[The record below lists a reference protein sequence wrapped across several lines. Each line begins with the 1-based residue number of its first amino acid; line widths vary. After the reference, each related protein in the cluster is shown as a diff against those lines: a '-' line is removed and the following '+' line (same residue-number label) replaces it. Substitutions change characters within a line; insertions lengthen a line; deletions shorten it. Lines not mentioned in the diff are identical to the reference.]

1 MRRFL
6 FDLKSEHECCCWQVQ
21 GVSVDITLDGGRD
34 SFTVSSDMSLDVA
47 LYDGVLSISDETDT
61 LLYDGVSQV
70 CNLDDCAL
78 FLLCTLRIA
87 CSLNPFLSLSL
98 KYTCEFTLCTV
109 VSQHFCSWYKP
120 WAACSLPTFPHW

>member
-1 MRRFL
+1 M
-6 FDLKSEHECCCWQVQ
+6 Q

-70 CNLDDCAL
+70 WNLDVCAL
-78 FLLCTLRIA
+78 FLLCTLR
-87 CSLNPFLSLSL
+87 LH
-98 KYTCEFTLCTV
+98 V
-109 VSQHFCSWYKP
+109 H
-120 WAACSLPTFPHW
+120 